1 MLTMEP
7 DPFAG
12 IVVRCLLL
20 KGRHASV
27 SMNLCSV
34 PDLRD
39 LLLRHGLSPTK
50 RWGQHFLVSERVVSS
65 ILGSVPPCTQSILEV
80 GPGPGVLTAELS
92 SHYEVIAIEIDPIA
106 VSALSE
112 SAPRAKV
119 IMGDAL
125 DTDLA
130 AVLEELPEPRIIV
143 SNMPYNI
150 TGPLLTSFTA
160 RRKQAAGMIVM
171 MQKEVAQR
179 ILAQPGDREMGSLS
193 VMLQSRFEISK
204 VIDAPASAF
213 YPPPKVDSCVLRLV
227 PIQTGWADAFDQF
240 HERIV
245 RQGFAQPR
253 KTLANNLKVHSFDPT
268 EEGWSP
274 TIRPHQLTIANWET
288 LARALELRTS
298 Q

>member
-1 MLTMEP
+1 MPAAE
-7 DPFAG
+7 G
-12 IVVRCLLL
+12 W
-20 KGRHASV
+20 HASDP
-27 SMNLCSV
+27 MNLCSV

-39 LLLRHGLSPTK
+39 LLIRHGLSPSK

-65 ILGSVPPCTQSILEV
+65 ILASVPPRTQSILEV

-92 SHYEVIAIEIDPIA
+92 SQYKVTAVEIDPIA
-106 VSALSE
+106 VSALTE

-119 IMGDAL
+119 IVGDAL
-125 DTDLA
+125 CTDLA
-130 AVLEELPEPRIIV
+130 VVLGELPEPRMIV

-160 RRKQAAGMIVM
+160 LRKQVAGMIVM

-204 VIDAPASAF
+204 VSDAPAGAF
-213 YPPPKVDSCVLRLV
+213 YPPPKVDSCVLQLT

-253 KTLANNLKVHSFDPT
+253 KTLANNLKAHSFDPSV
-268 EEGWSP
+268 EGWNP

-288 LARALELRTS
+288 LARALELRTAP
-298 Q
+298 